1 MAPYIVLLDPE
12 PLTETAISRALRLAG
27 FHVTV
32 VDNEAAARRVVATQ
46 GADALIVADPPGRP
60 IADGLRDLQVP
71 ILALDSVTQDRLLAR
86 IAGDQS
92 QIVARVRA
100 LLAIQPCAAA

>member
-32 VDNEAAARRVVATQ
+32 VDDEAAAYRAVSAR
-46 GADALIVADPPGRP
+46 GADAIIVADPPGRTA
-60 IADGLRDLQVP
+60 ADGLRDLQVP
-71 ILALDSVTQDRLLAR
+71 VLVLDPVVRNRSLAR
-86 IAGDQS
+86 ITGDPS
-92 QIVARVRA
+92 HIVARVRA

>member
-32 VDNEAAARRVVATQ
+32 VDNEAAARRAIATQ
-46 GADALIVADPPGRP
+46 SADALIVADPPGRTA
-60 IADGLRDLQVP
+60 ADGLRNLQVP
-71 ILALDSVTQDRLLAR
+71 VLVLDPAERNRSLAR

-92 QIVARVRA
+92 RIVARVRA